1 MVYNY
6 GSWNPYGTGKDQV
19 QGGLFGGID
28 RPGGEGETGGPDP
41 EPFNWDDFA
50 SSSEQSSKSFSGL
63 PEWAS
68 EWMKGWWPS
77 YNKGMSDLWAQYL
90 QGTRDKTNLNSLK
103 GQDLQSLLANLGKTG
118 TNLNQGVDRM
128 RTDFGNAT
136 SGLDQYIEQ
145 SRKLMPQ
152 QYLEQMKLYN
162 ERAQQPVLNNLSNR
176 GILNSSVTGGALSD
190 VLRDTQAKYSDEAT
204 KANLWAANQGYDL
217 GKYKADTGLGIN
229 KFGTESQYDLGKFG
243 TTAQN
248 ELSRYFT
255 DKNLGMDKEGRD
267 ATLQHFQTQFGML
280 PQLLAALRESQSESS
295 GSTWGGLIELL
306 KGGYE

>member
-1 MVYNY
+1 MAYNY
-6 GSWNPYGTGKDQV
+6 GSWNPYGTGNNQV
-19 QGGLFGGID
+19 QGGYFGD
-28 RPGGEGETGGPDP
+28 EGGGGDGGGDGTGGGDP

-63 PEWAS
+63 PGWAS

-90 QGTRDKTNLNSLK
+90 QGTRDKTNLGN
-103 GQDLQSLLANLGKTG
+103 LQKQNLGS
-118 TNLNQGVDRM
+118 LQGNVSRM
-128 RTDFGNAT
+128 RSDFSDAT
-136 SGLDQYIEQ
+136 SGLEDYIEK
-145 SRKLMPQ
+145 SRQLMPQ

-162 ERAQQPVLNNLSNR
+162 ERAQQPVLNRLSNR

-190 VLRDTQAKYSDEAT
+190 ILRDTQAKYSDEAT
-204 KANLWAANQGYDL
+204 KADLWAANQGYDL
-217 GKYKADTGLGIN
+217 GKYRADTGLGIN
-229 KFGTESQYDLGKFG
+229 KFGTEQE
-243 TTAQN
+243 N

-295 GSTWGGLIELL
+295 GSAWGGLIELL
-306 KGGYE
+306 RGGYE